1 MFPMIELLWF
11 VFLPLILAVAV
22 IDCLTQS
29 PAQRVKRLSRSGMSQ
44 RAIASHTGLSR
55 YRIRQLLGA

>member
-1 MFPMIELLWF
+1 MFPMAEFFWF
-11 VFLPLILAVAV
+11 ALLPLILAVAV
-22 IDCLTQS
+22 VDCLTQS

-55 YRIRQLLGA
+55 YRIRQLLAA